1 MDRKQF
7 LKNCAC
13 GLCSCTAVSF
23 LTPFQSNADETE
35 QREDWRFPFIKKR
48 YAKLYEILKKRM
60 SEEELTDVFM
70 QLGAFCA
77 SNFQLIKDY
86 QGDIDGFIN
95 EFEKRTGEK
104 IEYNREKGFIKVIGA
119 ERGGCFCPL
128 VDQKLISKK
137 VCDCSLGWQ
146 QYTYQTLLGKKVKA
160 ELLES
165 VLNGSTRC
173 VFQIHIAKS

>member
-13 GLCSCTAVSF
+13 GFCSCTAIGF
-23 LTPFQSNADETE
+23 LSPVQSIADEPE
-35 QREDWRFPFIKKR
+35 QKEDWRFPFIKKR
-48 YAKLYEILKKRM
+48 YAKLYEIL
-60 SEEELTDVFM
+60 SEKVCEEDLSEIFM

-77 SNFQLIKDY
+77 SNLELIKDY
-86 QGDIDGFIN
+86 QGNIDGFIN
-95 EFEKRTGEK
+95 EFENRSGEK
-104 IEYNREKGFIKVIGA
+104 IEYDREKGIIKVIGL

-128 VDQKLISKK
+128 VDQALISKK

-146 QYTYQTLLGKKVKA
+146 QYTYETLLGKKVKV

-173 VFQIHIAKS
+173 VFQIQIAES